1 MKEVKVEG
9 LANFSDKTMRKK
21 LPRVQ
26 MSEIVTTYEPDNS
39 LKKGYLSIFGE
50 IFNELK
56 KNRWLTY
63 QLFKRDFFA
72 VYKQSFIG
80 VLWALIIPLVSVGTF
95 IILNRSG
102 IFTIGNINVPYP
114 IYAILGMAFW
124 QLFSTGLVA
133 ASNSLIKAGSMIV
146 KINFSKKALV
156 IASTGQ
162 SLISFLIQFVLVGI
176 LFAYY
181 RITPSIAILWVPII
195 IIPIMLLTLGLG
207 FILSLLNGVMRDIGN
222 MLSMLMTFLMF
233 LTPVLYAKPVT
244 GILARITI
252 YNPLYYLV
260 SVPRDLILMG
270 KVPELKG
277 FLISSAISLIIFLI
291 CLVAFHLT
299 ETRIA
304 ERV

>member
-1 MKEVKVEG
+1 
-9 LANFSDKTMRKK
+9 
-21 LPRVQ
+21 
-26 MSEIVTTYEPDNS
+26 MSETITTYEPDNS
-39 LKKGYLSIFGE
+39 LRKGYVSIFSE
-50 IFNELK
+50 IYNELK

-72 VYKQSFIG
+72 IYKQSFIG

-102 IFTIGNINVPYP
+102 IFTIGDINVPYP

-124 QLFSTGLVA
+124 QLFSRGLVA
-133 ASNSLIKAGSMIV
+133 SSNSLVSAGSMIT

-162 SLISFLIQFVLVGI
+162 ALISFLIQFVLVGI
-176 LFAYY
+176 LFASY

-222 MLSMLMTFLMF
+222 MLSVLMTFLMF
-233 LTPVLYAKPVT
+233 LTPILYAKPT
-244 GILARITI
+244 IGMLARITE

-260 SVPRDLILMG
+260 SAPRDLVLMG
-270 KVPELKG
+270 TVPELKG
-277 FLISSAISLIIFLI
+277 FLIASVMSLIIFLI
-291 CLVAFHLT
+291 CLIAFHLT